1 MNSTFFVGWKGFCG
15 SVLVTVIMVFYFL
28 GVSSSQDDSL
38 DQVTIEQTLMNA
50 LPMQADLAPGL
61 PWEYYDGPLFRWI
74 SGDLCYATAS
84 WEADIKPNNYIINYF
99 ASASCQYDRYSRSAG
114 HNLEIK

>member
-1 MNSTFFVGWKGFCG
+1 MNSTFFVGWKGFYG
-15 SVLVTVIMVFYFL
+15 SVLVTVIMFFCFL
-28 GVSSSQDDSL
+28 GVSSSQEDSL

-50 LPMQADLAPGL
+50 LPMQADLAPGM

-84 WEADIKPNNYIINYF
+84 WDADVKRRRRTR
-99 ASASCQYDRYSRSAG
+99 AASCGASKAPPHKNGTKSS
-114 HNLEIK
+114 